1 MSAIKMPAASFIG
14 KSVRNAKLG
23 KTESTAYI
31 APNSA
36 ARAYLHLR
44 SKSPHTLAEPSTIR

>member
-1 MSAIKMPAASFIG
+1 METIYIDRLFIINLICDYLI
-14 KSVRNAKLG
+14 VLG
-23 KTESTAYI
+23 
-31 APNSA
+31 A